1 MTLRPWGFPLP
12 HGWHQAHRL
21 REENHPWK
29 SRNGWPFDII
39 CGNPLKNDNFRQLSW
54 RYLAKVIYGKMNI
67 ILHIRHCSI
76 IIASNRMVAIFFAA
90 IQSIFQNDPY
100 SINCTLPVGFQYGHS
115 SLCQPSKIQ
124 LNEKSTVQRPCNW
137 TWRYF
142 APHILLITCWY

>member
-1 MTLRPWGFPLP
+1 MDGIKHIGCGKKIIPGKVATGDPLILSV
-12 HGWHQAHRL
+12 AT
-21 REENHPWK
+21 
-29 SRNGWPFDII
+29 
-39 CGNPLKNDNFRQLSW
+39 PLKNDNFRQLSW
-54 RYLAKVIYGKMNI
+54 RYLAKVIYGKMYI

-100 SINCTLPVGFQYGHS
+100 GINCTLPVGFQYGHS

-137 TWRYF
+137 T
-142 APHILLITCWY
+142 

>member
-1 MTLRPWGFPLP
+1 MDGIKHIGCGKKIIPGKVATGDPLILSV
-12 HGWHQAHRL
+12 AT
-21 REENHPWK
+21 
-29 SRNGWPFDII
+29 
-39 CGNPLKNDNFRQLSW
+39 PLKKDNFRQLSW
-54 RYLAKVIYGKMNI
+54 RYLAKVICGKMHI

-76 IIASNRMVAIFFAA
+76 IIASNWMVAIFFAA

-142 APHILLITCWY
+142 FAPHILLITCSKKLLHFDP